1 MIGTHYYLNY
11 LPFHF
16 EFALFAEHFQLFSGL
31 FGWGGF
37 GLRDLAL
44 RAQIQIFC
52 LNDLKSFGFGFGQN
66 PSWISKAQ
74 IHGFQMSCIARNLG
88 NPPPRSVPLARAS
101 LTQSH
106 SRPAF
111 RHVSVSLTSPLSVS
125 LTSPLSSLTSPF

>member
-1 MIGTHYYLNY
+1 MLCKVTY
-11 LPFHF
+11 
-16 EFALFAEHFQLFSGL
+16 GL

-37 GLRDLAL
+37 GPRDLDL

-52 LNDLKSFGFGFGQN
+52 LDDLKSFGFGFGPN

-74 IHGFQMSCIARNLG
+74 IHGFQMTCIARNLG

-106 SRPAF
+106 SRQLSGFQVCLCLSHFA
-111 RHVSVSLTSPLSVS
+111 SLCLSHFTSLFSHFAILVFLP
-125 LTSPLSSLTSPF
+125 TIPQGQN